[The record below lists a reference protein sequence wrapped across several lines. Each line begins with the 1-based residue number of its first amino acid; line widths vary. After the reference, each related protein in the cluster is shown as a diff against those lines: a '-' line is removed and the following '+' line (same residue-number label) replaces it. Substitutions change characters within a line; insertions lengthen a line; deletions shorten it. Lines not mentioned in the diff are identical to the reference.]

1 LGSDRRGWP
10 VKNGVTNP
18 ALLRA
23 LTVSGQMFDAAEKRE
38 FSNVALLDAERLQ
51 LLKLFK
57 AEAKHVDA
65 GSQALLQQISQ
76 LNDRTIG
83 LLEHQRRSK
92 GREMDMAAV
101 GRRAVAAYSNI
112 RLPR

>member
-1 LGSDRRGWP
+1 MSQASP
-10 VKNGVTNP
+10 NP

-23 LTVSGQMFDAAEKRE
+23 LAVSSQMFEAAEKSD
-38 FSNVALLDAERLQ
+38 FKNVALLDAERMQ

-57 AEAKHVDA
+57 TETPHVDA
-65 GSQALLQQISQ
+65 GSWVLLRQITQ

-83 LLEHQRRSK
+83 LLEHQRRGK

-101 GRRAVAAYSNI
+101 GRRAIVAYSNN
-112 RLPR
+112 RLQR

>member
-1 LGSDRRGWP
+1 MSGLTG
-10 VKNGVTNP
+10 NAT
-18 ALLRA
+18 LLRA
-23 LTVSGQMFDAAEKRE
+23 LAASSQMFDAAERAD
-38 FSNVALLDAERLQ
+38 FTNVTLLDAERMQ

-57 AEAKHVDA
+57 TETPHIDA
-65 GSQALLQQISQ
+65 GSRALLRQISQ

-83 LLEHQRRSK
+83 LLEHQRRGK

-101 GRRAVAAYSNI
+101 GRRAIAAYSNN

>member
-1 LGSDRRGWP
+1 MNSGA
-10 VKNGVTNP
+10 THP

-23 LTVSGQMFDAAEKRE
+23 LAVSTDMFEAAERAD
-38 FSNVALLDAERLQ
+38 FHNVALLDAERLQ

-57 AEAKHVDA
+57 IEAKHVDA
-65 GSQALLQQISQ
+65 ASRALLQQIAQ

-83 LLEHQRRSK
+83 LLEHQRRTK

-101 GRRAVAAYSNI
+101 GRRAVAAYSHT
-112 RLPR
+112 RLQR

>member
-1 LGSDRRGWP
+1 MSQAS
-10 VKNGVTNP
+10 TNP

-23 LTVSGQMFDAAEKRE
+23 LAVSGQMFEAAEK
-38 FSNVALLDAERLQ
+38 FDFQNVASLDAERLQ

-57 AEAKHVDA
+57 LEVRNVDSA
-65 GSQALLQQISQ
+65 SRTLLQQISL

-83 LLEHQRRSK
+83 LLEHQRRAK

-101 GRRAVAAYSNI
+101 GRRAIAAYSNN
-112 RLPR
+112 RLR